1 MFKYSICAVLIGCN
15 LMVYANATGDQKE
28 ASQQSLTSVN
38 VQISDVDKFRGTF
51 KVALFTDAL
60 SYKAKETTFGEN
72 VAASSS
78 TVSVKFEQVPIGKVL
93 ALLYQDLNGN
103 GKLDTNF
110 LGIPKEPY
118 ASSTGR
124 RGRFGPPNWQDGA
137 VLLSSDD
144 NLIRI
149 SMR

>member
-1 MFKYSICAVLIGCN
+1 MFKRSICMVLLGCN
-15 LMVYANATGDQKE
+15 LMISVNAAGDQKE

-38 VQISDVDKFRGTF
+38 VQISDVGKLEGSF
-51 KVALFTDAL
+51 KIALFTDAF
-60 SYKAKETTFGEN
+60 SYKAKETMFGEN
-72 VAASSS
+72 VAANSS
-78 TVSVKFEQVPIGKVL
+78 TVSVIFEQVPVGKVL

-110 LGIPKEPY
+110 IGIPKEPY

-124 RGRFGPPNWQDGA
+124 RGRFGPPSWEDGA
-137 VLLSSDD
+137 VLLSPDN